1 MCVCV
6 WCCEAYGR
14 RQKRVVDSDYHDDG
28 DDTGWE
34 AGDASRGAAAKG
46 REWEE
51 RVSRTSD
58 VNEWGD

>member
-1 MCVCV
+1 M
-6 WCCEAYGR
+6 
-14 RQKRVVDSDYHDDG
+14 DSDYHDDG